1 MTPDDWLESATTDA
15 GRRGL
20 PDLRAAL
27 EGLARA
33 AGLLRAADW
42 NDDAD
47 KATPV
52 DLAADE
58 PRDLTEAK

>member
-1 MTPDDWLESATTDA
+1 MTPDDWLESAMADA

-33 AGLLRAADW
+33 AGLLRAAEW
-42 NDDAD
+42 NDDDASGGGGRD
-47 KATPV
+47 AGAPAPV
-52 DLAADE
+52 
-58 PRDLTEAK
+58 R

>member
-1 MTPDDWLESATTDA
+1 MTPDDWLESATADA

-33 AGLLRAADW
+33 AGLLRAAEW
-42 NDDAD
+42 NDDDASGGNG
-47 KATPV
+47 
-52 DLAADE
+52 
-58 PRDLTEAK
+58 RDAGAPAPAR

>member
-1 MTPDDWLESATTDA
+1 MTPDDWLESARADA

-27 EGLARA
+27 DGLARA

-42 NDDAD
+42 NEDASG
-47 KATPV
+47 
-52 DLAADE
+52 AAGADRGA
-58 PRDLTEAK
+58 PPPAR

>member
-1 MTPDDWLESATTDA
+1 MTPDDWLESARTDA

-42 NDDAD
+42 NDDASGQ
-47 KATPV
+47 AGGGASAP
-52 DLAADE
+52 APE
-58 PRDLTEAK
+58 P